1 VSFFYRYTYGQFAQW
16 VMAELCHRAA
26 TLGAGYSVSSW
37 RTAGGAEVD
46 VILHTPEEVIPVE
59 IKWAEGPRPPDA
71 RNVETF
77 IRPPPPGT
85 QGLGDLPLAHSPSP
99 LSASRSPAVE

>member
-1 VSFFYRYTYGQFAQW
+1 MSFLYRYTYEQFAQW

-46 VILHTPEEVIPVE
+46 VILRTPEEVIPVE
-59 IKWAEGPRPPDA
+59 IKWTEGPRPRA
-71 RNVETF
+71 RRGYV
-77 IRPPPPGT
+77 IC
-85 QGLGDLPLAHSPSP
+85 
-99 LSASRSPAVE
+99 RSPTRQALSPRVAALPWNEF